1 MRYMGLD
8 VGNATIGVALSDLLQ
23 ITAQGR
29 ETIRRTSF
37 KNDVDKLVDIIAT
50 QDVEKIVLGFPKNM
64 NGSVGPQAE
73 KTLLFSEKL
82 EKKLR
87 YSDRIKNREI
97 EIILWDERLTTVAAE
112 RMLIDADVSRKKRRE
127 VIDTV
132 AAVYILQG
140 YLDSLKQNRSSGI
153 E

>member
-8 VGNATIGVALSDLLQ
+8 VGDATIGVALSDLLH

-29 ETIRRTSF
+29 ETIRRKSLKEDIDKLVTIIAEQ
-37 KNDVDKLVDIIAT
+37 DVDK
-50 QDVEKIVLGFPKNM
+50 IVVGLPKNM
-64 NGSVGPQAE
+64 NGTIGPQGE
-73 KTLLFSEKL
+73 KTLAFSQKL

-87 YSDRIKNREI
+87 YSDRINNREI
-97 EIILWDERLTTVAAE
+97 EIISWDERLTTVAAE
-112 RMLIDADVSRKKRRE
+112 KMLIAADVSRKKRKE

-140 YLDSLKQNRSSGI
+140 YLDSLSQNR
-153 E
+153 

>member
-8 VGNATIGVALSDLLQ
+8 VGDATIGVALSDLLH

-29 ETIRRTSF
+29 ETLRRISI
-37 KNDVDKLVDIIAT
+37 KEDIDRLVDIIVE
-50 QDVEKIVLGFPKNM
+50 QDVDKIVVGLPKNM
-64 NGSVGPQAE
+64 NGTVGPQGE
-73 KTLLFSEKL
+73 KTLAFSQKL

-97 EIILWDERLTTVAAE
+97 EIIMWDERLTTVAAE
-112 RMLIDADVSRKKRRE
+112 KMLIQADVSRRKRKD

-132 AAVYILQG
+132 AAGYILQG
-140 YLDSLKQNRSSGI
+140 YLDSLSQNR
-153 E
+153 